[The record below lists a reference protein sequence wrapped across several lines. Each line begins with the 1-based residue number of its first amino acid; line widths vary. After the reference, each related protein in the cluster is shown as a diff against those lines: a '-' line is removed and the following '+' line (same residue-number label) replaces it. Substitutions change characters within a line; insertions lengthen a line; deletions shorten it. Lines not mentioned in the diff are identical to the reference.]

1 MFDFGN
7 LVLDFLFFLKIGIL
21 ALIALYGIFTFV
33 VFVQVRTMNRIITQH
48 VYSPSLFL
56 LSIAHMLAALFLFVF
71 ALIIL

>member
-7 LVLDFLFFLKIGIL
+7 LIVDFLLFLKLGLL
-21 ALIALYGIFTFV
+21 ALIVLYGIFTFV

-48 VYSPSLFL
+48 LYSPTL
-56 LSIAHMLAALFLFVF
+56 LILAIAHMLAALFLFVF